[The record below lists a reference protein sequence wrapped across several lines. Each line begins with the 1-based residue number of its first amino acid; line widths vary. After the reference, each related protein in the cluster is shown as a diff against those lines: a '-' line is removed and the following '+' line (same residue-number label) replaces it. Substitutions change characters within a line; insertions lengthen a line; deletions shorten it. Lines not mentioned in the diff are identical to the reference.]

1 MDGNNRWSK
10 KNDKTNYHSYK
21 LGANN
26 LLSLSD
32 YIFSNTQT
40 NIISAFA
47 LSRNNLKRSL
57 NIIKVIKKILSEM
70 LNQYENNKINY
81 DLFFIGDF
89 NFLESELR
97 NKILSINKKN
107 LFKKKLVI
115 YFNYGGKEDIQ
126 QAAKLC
132 KDNKSFEKNLLGNK
146 FPDPDILIRTGGFRR
161 LSNFILYQLAFTE
174 IFFLKKLWPDLTKT
188 DIKKIVS
195 QFKMI
200 ERKFGK

>member
-89 NFLESELR
+89 NFLESEIR
-97 NKILSINKKN
+97 SKILSINKKN

-115 YFNYGGKEDIQ
+115 YFNYGGREDIQ

-161 LSNFILYQLAFTE
+161 ISNFILYQLAFTE

>member
-10 KNDKTNYHSYK
+10 KNGKTSYYSYK
-21 LGANN
+21 LGANK
-26 LLSLSD
+26 LLSFSD

-47 LSRNNLKRSL
+47 LSKNNLKRSL

-70 LNQYENNKINY
+70 LNHYENNKINF

-89 NFLESELR
+89 NFLESEIR
-97 NKILSINKKN
+97 SKILSINKKN

-115 YFNYGGKEDIQ
+115 YFNYGGREDIQ

-132 KDNKSFEKNLLGNK
+132 KDNKSFEKNLRGNK

-161 LSNFILYQLAFTE
+161 ISNFILYQLAFTE
-174 IFFLKKLWPDLTKT
+174 IFFLKKLWPDLTKA

>member
-10 KNDKTNYHSYK
+10 KNDKTSYHSYK
-21 LGANN
+21 LGAKN

-70 LNQYENNKINY
+70 LNYYENNKTNY

-89 NFLESELR
+89 NFLESEIR

-161 LSNFILYQLAFTE
+161 ISNFILYQLAFTE

-188 DIKKIVS
+188 DIKKIVT

>member
-89 NFLESELR
+89 NFLESEIR

-132 KDNKSFEKNLLGNK
+132 KDNKSFEKNILGNK

>member
-57 NIIKVIKKILSEM
+57 NIIKVIKK
-70 LNQYENNKINY
+70 
-81 DLFFIGDF
+81 
-89 NFLESELR
+89 
-97 NKILSINKKN
+97 
-107 LFKKKLVI
+107 
-115 YFNYGGKEDIQ
+115 
-126 QAAKLC
+126 
-132 KDNKSFEKNLLGNK
+132 
-146 FPDPDILIRTGGFRR
+146 
-161 LSNFILYQLAFTE
+161 
-174 IFFLKKLWPDLTKT
+174 
-188 DIKKIVS
+188 
-195 QFKMI
+195 
-200 ERKFGK
+200 

>member
-132 KDNKSFEKNLLGNK
+132 KDNKSFEQNLLGNK